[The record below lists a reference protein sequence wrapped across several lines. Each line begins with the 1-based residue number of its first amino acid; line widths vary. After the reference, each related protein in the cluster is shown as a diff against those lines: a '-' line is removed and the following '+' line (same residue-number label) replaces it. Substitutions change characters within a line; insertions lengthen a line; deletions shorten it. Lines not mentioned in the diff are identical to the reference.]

1 MIFLKTQAGIK
12 SLKPGKYVIID
23 DEPCKVIKVT
33 TSKPGKH
40 GGAKARLE
48 AVGLMDG
55 KRREIVKPGGAT
67 VDVPIIEKLK
77 AQVLSVSGNSVQLMD
92 MQDYETFECAIPEE
106 LEGKLFEGQ
115 EIVYWKMMGR
125 KLLVG

>member
-1 MIFLKTQAGIK
+1 MKTQAGIK

-23 DEPCKVIKVT
+23 DEPCKVLKLT

-48 AVGLMDG
+48 AVGLIDG

-67 VDVPIIEKLK
+67 IDVPIIEKLK
-77 AQVLSVSGNSVQLMD
+77 AQVLSISGNSVQLMD
-92 MQDYETFECAIPEE
+92 MQDYETFECAVPKE
-106 LEGKLFEGQ
+106 LEGQLTEGH
-115 EIVYWKMMGR
+115 EVVYWKLMG
-125 KLLVG
+125 KKVLVG

>member
-1 MIFLKTQAGIK
+1 MKTQAGIK

-23 DEPCKVIKVT
+23 DEPCRVLKLT

-48 AVGLMDG
+48 AVGLIDG
-55 KRREIVKPGGAT
+55 KRREIVKPGSAN

-77 AQVLSVSGNSVQLMD
+77 AQVLSVTGNSVQLMD
-92 MQDYETFECAIPEE
+92 MQDYETFECTTPEE
-106 LEGKLFEGQ
+106 LKGKLTEGQ
-115 EIVYWKMMGR
+115 EIIYWKVMRR
-125 KLLVG
+125 KVLVG

>member
-1 MIFLKTQAGIK
+1 MKTQKEAK
-12 SLKPGKYVIID
+12 SLKPGNYVVID
-23 DEPCKVIKVT
+23 DEPCKVLNVS

-40 GGAKARLE
+40 GAAKARIE
-48 AVGLMDG
+48 AIGLIDG
-55 KRREIVKPGGAT
+55 KRREIVKPGSAS

-106 LEGKLFEGQ
+106 LQGKLSEGQ
-115 EIVYWKMMGR
+115 EVSYWKVLGKR
-125 KLLVG
+125 VLVG

>member
-1 MIFLKTQAGIK
+1 MKTQKEAK
-12 SLKPGKYVIID
+12 SLKPGNYVVID
-23 DEPCKVIKVT
+23 DEPCKVLNVS

-40 GGAKARLE
+40 GAAKARIE
-48 AVGLMDG
+48 AIGLIDG
-55 KRREIVKPGGAT
+55 KRREIVKPGSAS

-106 LEGKLFEGQ
+106 LQGKLSEGQ
-115 EIVYWKMMGR
+115 EVIYWKVLGKR
-125 KLLVG
+125 VLVG